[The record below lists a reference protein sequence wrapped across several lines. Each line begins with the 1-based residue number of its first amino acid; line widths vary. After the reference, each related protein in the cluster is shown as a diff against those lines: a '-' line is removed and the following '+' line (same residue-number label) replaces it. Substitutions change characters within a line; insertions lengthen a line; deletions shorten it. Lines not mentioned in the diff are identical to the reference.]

1 MTQLNQSGSR
11 MNLKKQFYCGL
22 GIVMV
27 VLGTAGIF
35 LPLVPT
41 TPFLLLATF
50 LFARSHKRLNQWLL
64 SHRYLGPYIQAFRDK
79 RGLTTTQKF
88 RIGSSMTIILVIS
101 FYFAPVAAMRF
112 MLIGIWILWTFMLIR
127 MKTAETTNKVNP

>member
-1 MTQLNQSGSR
+1 
-11 MNLKKQFYCGL
+11 MNLKKQFYCVS

-35 LPLVPT
+35 LPIVPT

-50 LFARSHKRLNQWLL
+50 LFARSHARLNNWLL

-79 RGLTTTQKF
+79 QGLTITQKY
-88 RIGSSMTIILVIS
+88 RIGSSMTIIMAIS
-101 FYFAPVAAMRF
+101 FYFAPVVAVRYV
-112 MLIGIWILWTFMLIR
+112 LIGIWLFWTFMLIR
-127 MKTAETTNKVNP
+127 MKTAETTNMVNP

>member
-1 MTQLNQSGSR
+1 
-11 MNLKKQFYCGL
+11 MNLKKQFYCVS

-35 LPLVPT
+35 LPIVPT

-50 LFARSHKRLNQWLL
+50 LFARSHERLNNWLL

-79 RGLTTTQKF
+79 QGLTITQKY
-88 RIGSSMTIILVIS
+88 RIGSSMTIIMAIS
-101 FYFAPVAAMRF
+101 FYFAPVVAVRYV
-112 MLIGIWILWTFMLIR
+112 LIGIWLFWTFMLIR
-127 MKTAETTNKVNP
+127 MKTAETTNMVNP